1 MAQLADALGMP
12 VPVTLRTLALRAPWG
27 AVALPPRSEEE
38 LAALRV
44 RADAQGW
51 AEFDGEHQDGTVE
64 PRPPVTSDDGQHA
77 TIG

>member
-1 MAQLADALGMP
+1 MAQLADALGML
-12 VPVTLRTLALRAPWG
+12 VPEGSCALALGATWG

-51 AEFDGEHQDGTVE
+51 AEFDGEHEDGTVE